1 MCSRT
6 TQEADAERPNQ
17 GVLERLFA
25 QGGEERPNGFDALIS
40 SSIPSGAG
48 VSSSAALIVA
58 STLAALAANDKLV
71 SLTKGDLVQ
80 MSVGN
85 EKKVG
90 VNSGG

>member
-1 MCSRT
+1 MLTNYSK
-6 TQEADAERPNQ
+6 ADIEQPDQ

-25 QGGEERPNGFDALIS
+25 QNGEERPNGFDGLIS

-48 VSSSAALIVA
+48 VSSSAALIVS
-58 STLAALAANDKLV
+58 STLAALTTNDKLG
-71 SLTKGDLVQ
+71 SITKGDLVQ

>member
-1 MCSRT
+1 MPTNYSK
-6 TQEADAERPNQ
+6 ADTEQPDQ
-17 GVLERLFA
+17 GVLEHLFA

-58 STLAALAANDKLV
+58 STLAALTANDKLG
-71 SLTKGDLVQ
+71 SITRGDLVQ

>member
-1 MCSRT
+1 MLTKPLEVGYR
-6 TQEADAERPNQ
+6 AANQ
-17 GVLERLFA
+17 GALERLFS
-25 QGGEERPNGFDALIS
+25 QGGEERPKGFDALVS
-40 SSIPSGAG
+40 SSIPTGAG

-58 STLAALAANDKLV
+58 STLAALTANDKLGSV
-71 SLTKGDLVQ
+71 TRGDLVQ

>member
-1 MCSRT
+1 VLT
-6 TQEADAERPNQ
+6 NHPKEATEQFDQ
-17 GVLERLFA
+17 GVLESLFA
-25 QGGEERPNGFDALIS
+25 QSGEETPNGFDALIS

-58 STLAALAANDKLV
+58 STLAALTANDKLGSV
-71 SLTKGDLVQ
+71 TRGDLVQ

>member
-1 MCSRT
+1 MFRCYST
-6 TQEADAERPNQ
+6 EDTEQPDQ
-17 GVLERLFA
+17 GVLERFFA
-25 QGGEERPNGFDALIS
+25 QDGEGRPSGFDALIS

-58 STLAALAANDKLV
+58 STLAALAANEKLV
-71 SLTKGDLVQ
+71 SITRGDLIH